1 LRLYGPNNHHADS
14 REDVYGVSLRN
25 MTEYFESEDAWDLP
39 FAVDSARTN
48 RCKISTEIT
57 LDLDESFG
65 QT

>member
-1 LRLYGPNNHHADS
+1 
-14 REDVYGVSLRN
+14 
-25 MTEYFESEDAWDLP
+25 MTEYFESEDAWGLP